1 MNKEIILK
9 INKLDDKEFNN
20 FIYNYLCYR
29 FALSGSIVSISLILN
44 ICGKITVL
52 NRNKYYH
59 YGIKQISEDL
69 NNLNLQHRESSNID
83 INVSTKTYLKDKL
96 LIKSFDVIL
105 QLAIISVDDNTN
117 LLKPI
122 PYDIEVYKSLYI
134 INDNNYKND
143 SNLLA
148 LKNYISKSE
157 NFKSLQ
163 LYNYTLIKI
172 RNF

>member
-9 INKLDDKEFNN
+9 INKLDDYSYNQ

-29 FALSGSIVSISLILN
+29 FALSGSITSISLILN
-44 ICGKITVL
+44 ICGKISLL

-59 YGIKQISEDL
+59 YGIKQITEDID
-69 NNLNLQHRESSNID
+69 NLKLQHKESSNID
-83 INVSTKTYLKDKL
+83 INVSTKTYLKDAT

-105 QLAIISVDDNTN
+105 DLSIISVDKNIH

-122 PYDIEVYKSLYI
+122 TYDYEIYKNLYL

-143 SNLLA
+143 TNVLA
-148 LKNYISKSE
+148 LKNYISNSNYYK
-157 NFKSLQ
+157 NIH
-163 LYNYTLIKI
+163 LYNYTLMKKV
-172 RNF
+172 